1 MWEICGDTRRILIT
15 ATLGLAFLSAPAF
28 AVDTTVYQNN
38 SQTGIT
44 LPNVALQ
51 SGSDEIRAGDGT
63 SCRSTVGGDG
73 AYIDSGVIASPGGN
87 GLDQSGTIYSR
98 VVIPLGEKPKRLDC
112 SSLYDLEVQ
121 RLRME
126 LQLAKMG
133 LEAHGQTTSSITTSK
148 ITNSATAQAVND
160 SWSTEGLQTK
170 QAAKPKK
177 LPKVEAIAL
186 PEPTIAPVADTQIA
200 ASNQIILLAP
210 GETIY

>member
-1 MWEICGDTRRILIT
+1 MWEICGNTRRIVIT
-15 ATLGLAFLSAPAF
+15 TTAALAFFSAPAF

-38 SQTGIT
+38 SQSGIT
-44 LPNVALQ
+44 LPNVALP

-63 SCRSTVGGDG
+63 SCRSSIGGDG
-73 AYIDSGVIASPGGN
+73 AYIDTGVIGSPGGN
-87 GLDQSGTIYSR
+87 GLEQSGSIYSR
-98 VVIPLGEKPKRLDC
+98 VVIPLGEKPRRLDC
-112 SSLYDLEVQ
+112 STLYDLEVQ

-148 ITNSATAQAVND
+148 TTNSASASTADD
-160 SWSTEGLQTK
+160 SWSTEGIHPK

-177 LPKVEAIAL
+177 LPKVAANVS

-200 ASNQIILLAP
+200 TNNQIIILAP

>member
-1 MWEICGDTRRILIT
+1 MWEISGDTRRILIS
-15 ATLGLAFLSAPAF
+15 AIAGLAFFNAPAF

-133 LEAHGQTTSSITTSK
+133 LEAHGQTTSSITTNTLIGSVK
-148 ITNSATAQAVND
+148 AQAVND
-160 SWSTEGLQTK
+160 GWSTEGIQPGK
-170 QAAKPKK
+170 AVKPKTLTK
-177 LPKVEAIAL
+177 IMTAVL
-186 PEPTIAPVADTQIA
+186 PEPTIVPVADTQIA